1 MTSCTFITMWWYNSI
16 RYIPF
21 NHCIQLSIKCRKFFW
36 HSTIVKIIFTISKI
50 WERCKKFESLEIF
63 WCNFK
68 TLIDDTATNI
78 FYSSGKSF
86 HPLII
91 HKKKEFCMH
100 NLNISKSFFITASVP
115 LFMAKLIF
123 AVKSFIHPSLLY
135 CFWSI
140 GNVSEMLMF
149 HHDGV
154 WMFGFLFILSITIVE
169 QSQSR
174 IIDKQNEK
182 MIRWDLLNH
191 ILSPQ
196 QSGNSFLSILPTSR
210 DKVYPVI
217 IGIRHHSK
225 FFHEMKV
232 NNDQKL

>member
-1 MTSCTFITMWWYNSI
+1 
-16 RYIPF
+16 
-21 NHCIQLSIKCRKFFW
+21 
-36 HSTIVKIIFTISKI
+36 
-50 WERCKKFESLEIF
+50 
-63 WCNFK
+63 
-68 TLIDDTATNI
+68 
-78 FYSSGKSF
+78 
-86 HPLII
+86 
-91 HKKKEFCMH
+91 
-100 NLNISKSFFITASVP
+100 
-115 LFMAKLIF
+115 
-123 AVKSFIHPSLLY
+123 
-135 CFWSI
+135 
-140 GNVSEMLMF
+140 MF

-191 ILSPQ
+191 ILSPK

-232 NNDQKL
+232 NNDPKITAAGKINLHY

>member
-1 MTSCTFITMWWYNSI
+1 
-16 RYIPF
+16 
-21 NHCIQLSIKCRKFFW
+21 
-36 HSTIVKIIFTISKI
+36 
-50 WERCKKFESLEIF
+50 
-63 WCNFK
+63 
-68 TLIDDTATNI
+68 
-78 FYSSGKSF
+78 
-86 HPLII
+86 
-91 HKKKEFCMH
+91 
-100 NLNISKSFFITASVP
+100 
-115 LFMAKLIF
+115 
-123 AVKSFIHPSLLY
+123 
-135 CFWSI
+135 
-140 GNVSEMLMF
+140 MF

-232 NNDQKL
+232 NHDQKL